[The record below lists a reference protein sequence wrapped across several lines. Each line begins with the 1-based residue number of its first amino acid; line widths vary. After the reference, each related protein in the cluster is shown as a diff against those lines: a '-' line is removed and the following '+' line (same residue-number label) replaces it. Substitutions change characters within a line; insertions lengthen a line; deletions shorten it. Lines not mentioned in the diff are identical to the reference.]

1 MDNNDFI
8 LKIVAELEQ
17 KGIKTGF
24 DKLKKELEKDPAKI
38 DVILDTSGTVGKT
51 KGSIKKLASELHNE
65 LSVEISKL
73 QKQGQNI
80 NFDLSVSDVEEVIQN
95 VINHTKKLEQNFDS
109 ASAKA
114 QKFLAQFNKKSG
126 GVLINSAEF
135 KAVQEAIDG
144 LGNTHSIEDLNKSMN
159 TLEVTYNNIVS
170 NLRNGGKSLNPFINA
185 INDMKNMDSTLKG
198 IELDYQSLAS
208 KPKDVANSIKELYN
222 QQQKVN
228 QYSQGTIEWSQEY
241 GILQSKIVQ
250 VKNEIQN
257 VAKAEKASNT
267 DESNRV
273 TYYQRIIDNNKTI
286 YSLKNKLLT
295 ADQEQTKEINRQI
308 KALEERNRYN
318 YNQLSKNG
326 LTDNSWEQN
335 VNSSKNALENQLRIN
350 EAKQNDIAH
359 TREIAQAEK
368 EAANSAKERQSIE
381 AQVNKIQLSMEGK
394 NKQNLNYDYQLDT
407 EIKKLK
413 DLGFTD
419 EEVAQ
424 KVKVLTDAQS
434 KLYRVMDSNEFD
446 SILSKN
452 QAILESDKERIVALN
467 QVRTA
472 YGQLKNDATQYYNLN
487 KQTRLSTNIQNWLSK
502 NTRASKEAKESLNAY
517 YRELSNGRV
526 SVDRLNYIEKEL
538 KNIDATQRGLGKLG
552 KNLKDQFKEAGA
564 SFTQWFSVSSGIMAL
579 VYQLQRIPK
588 EVYEVNKAMVELR
601 KVSDASKS
609 EIKKYFNEAAD
620 SAKKYGSA
628 VNDMI
633 NATADWSRLG
643 YSLPDSKKLAEIATL
658 YTNVGDG
665 IDMST
670 ANESLISTLQ
680 GFKLT
685 ADEAIHVIDA
695 FNEVANTEAI
705 NSAGIGEALQR
716 SASSMYAAG
725 NTLEE
730 TIGLV
735 TAANAVVQDPDSI
748 GNAYKTI
755 SMRIRGAKTEMED
768 LGLETDGMAEST
780 AKLQEEILALSG
792 VDIMKDKDTF
802 KSTYQ
807 ILDELATKWQD
818 LTDIQQAS
826 ITELIAG
833 KRQGNIVSA
842 LMSNFDTARRATE
855 TAVNSTGSALKE
867 QEEYEKGIEY
877 SLKRLEASFQEFAN
891 HILDSNF
898 VKGIVDFGNGAI
910 NIIDKI
916 TSKLGSLGTI
926 GLGAGLF
933 AGLKNVGRPK
943 MFGLIYC

>member
-8 LKIVAELEQ
+8 LKIIAELEQ
-17 KGIKTGF
+17 KGIKTGY

-38 DVILDTSGTVGKT
+38 DVILNTSGTFGRT
-51 KGSIKKLASELHNE
+51 KGSIKKLAAELHNE

-80 NFDLSVSDVEEVIQN
+80 NFDLSVGDVEEVIQN

-135 KAVQEAIDG
+135 QEVQKAIDG

-159 TLEVTYNNIVS
+159 ALEVTYNNIVS

-208 KPKDVANSIKELYN
+208 KPKDVANSIKELYD

-241 GILQSKIVQ
+241 GILQNKIVQ

-257 VAKAEKASNT
+257 VTKAEKATNT

-273 TYYQRIIDNNKTI
+273 AYYQRIIDNNKTI

-318 YNQLSKNG
+318 YNQLSKKG
-326 LTDNSWEQN
+326 LSDNSWEQN

-350 EAKQNDIAH
+350 EAKQNDIAR
-359 TREIAQAEK
+359 TKEIAQAEK
-368 EAANSAKERQSIE
+368 EAANAAKERQSIE

-394 NKQNLNYDYQLDT
+394 NTKSKNYDYQIDT

-424 KVKVLTDAQS
+424 KVRILTDAQLEL
-434 KLYRVMDSNEFD
+434 KRVMDSNDFD
-446 SILSKN
+446 SVASKN
-452 QAILESDKERIVALN
+452 KAIIESDKERTIALN

-472 YGQLKNDATQYYNLN
+472 YGQLKNDTSQYYNLS
-487 KQTRLSTNIQNWLSK
+487 KQTKLSTDIQNWLSK
-502 NTRASKEAKESLNAY
+502 NSRASKEAKESLNAY
-517 YRELSNGRV
+517 YRELSGGRV
-526 SVDRLNYIEKEL
+526 SVDRLNYIEQEL
-538 KNIDATQRGLGKLG
+538 KSIDATQRGLGKLG
-552 KNLKDQFKEAGA
+552 KNLKDQFKEASA
-564 SFTQWFSVSSGIMAL
+564 SFTQWLSVSSGIMAL
-579 VYQLQRIPK
+579 VYQLQKMPK
-588 EVYEVNKAMVELR
+588 EVIKVNSAIVELT
-601 KVSDASKS
+601 KVSNASTS
-609 EIKKYFNEAAD
+609 DIKKYFDEAVK
-620 SAKKYGSA
+620 SAKRYGSS
-628 VNDMI
+628 VSDLI
-633 NATADWSRLG
+633 YATADWSRLG
-643 YSLPDSKKLAEIATL
+643 YSLPDSKKLAEVATL
-658 YTNVGDG
+658 YKNVGDG
-665 IDMST
+665 IDIST
-670 ANESLISTLQ
+670 ANESLVSTLQ
-680 GFKLT
+680 GFKL
-685 ADEAIHVIDA
+685 EASDAMHIIDA
-695 FNEVANTEAI
+695 FNEVGNNFAI
-705 NSAGIGEALQR
+705 GSDGIGEALKR

-748 GNAYKTI
+748 GTAYKTI
-755 SMRIRGAKTEMED
+755 SMRIRGAKTEMEE
-768 LGLETDGMAEST
+768 LGLETDGMVEST
-780 AKLQEEILALSG
+780 ATLQKEIIALSG

-807 ILDELATKWQD
+807 ILDELATKWTY

-842 LMSNFDTARRATE
+842 LMSNFETARQATE
-855 TAVNSTGSALKE
+855 SAINSTGSALKE
-867 QEEYEKGIEY
+867 QEAYEQGIQY
-877 SLKRLEASFQEFAN
+877 SLDRLEASFQAFAN

-898 VKGIVDFGNGAI
+898 LKGIIDFGNGTI
-910 NIIDKI
+910 NVID
-916 TSKLGSLGTI
+916 TVTDKLGSLGTI
-926 GLGAGLF
+926 GLGAGIF
-933 AGLKNVGRPK
+933 TSIKNVG
-943 MFGLIYC
+943 MT

>member
-8 LKIVAELEQ
+8 LKIVAELEE

-24 DKLKKELEKDPAKI
+24 DKLKKAIEKDPAKI
-38 DVILDTSGTVGKT
+38 DVILDTSGTLGRT
-51 KGSIKKLASELHNE
+51 KGSVKKLAAEIHNE
-65 LSVEISKL
+65 ISVAISKL
-73 QKQGQNI
+73 QKQGQDI
-80 NFDLSVSDVEEVIQN
+80 NFDLSVGDVEEVINN

-159 TLEVTYNNIVS
+159 TFEITYDNIVS

-267 DESNRV
+267 NESNRV
-273 TYYQRIIDNNKTI
+273 AYYQRIIDNNKTI

-318 YNQLSKNG
+318 YNQLSKKG

-335 VNSSKNALENQLRIN
+335 INSSKNALENQLRIN

-368 EAANSAKERQSIE
+368 EAANVVKERQSIE
-381 AQVNKIQLSMEGK
+381 EQIHEIQL
-394 NKQNLNYDYQLDT
+394 
-407 EIKKLK
+407 
-413 DLGFTD
+413 
-419 EEVAQ
+419 
-424 KVKVLTDAQS
+424 
-434 KLYRVMDSNEFD
+434 
-446 SILSKN
+446 
-452 QAILESDKERIVALN
+452 
-467 QVRTA
+467 
-472 YGQLKNDATQYYNLN
+472 
-487 KQTRLSTNIQNWLSK
+487 
-502 NTRASKEAKESLNAY
+502 
-517 YRELSNGRV
+517 LSNGGIDNDYDTQLAKLTGSFTRIGLKEEEIKEKTSGV
-526 SVDRLNYIEKEL
+526 THALSKLRDRLAQPFNESNYDEIISLNQKLQTEFVNSRNESVKMNATMKMATDSSRLNNVNQIQKWADNNSRAMKKYGKDINRIIAEMGDL
-538 KNIDATQRGLGKLG
+538 NKVMSQADASRLLNEFKSIQ
-552 KNLKDQFKEAGA
+552 KEAGKA
-564 SFTQWFSVSSGIMAL
+564 GISGMTAIDKIKKAVEKFGGWSMVTGSVTTL
-579 VYQLQRIPK
+579 WHQLQRIPK
-588 EVYEVNKAMVELR
+588 EVYEIDTAMVELT
-601 KVSDASKS
+601 KVSDASS
-609 EIKKYFNEAAD
+609 FEIKKYFDEAAE

-628 VNDMI
+628 VSDMI

-643 YSLPDSKKLAEIATL
+643 YNLPDSKKLAEIATL

-670 ANESLISTLQ
+670 ANEHLISTLQ
-680 GFKLT
+680 GFKMT
-685 ADEAIHVIDA
+685 ADEAIHVIDS

-705 NSAGIGEALQR
+705 NTAGIGEALQR

-748 GNAYKTI
+748 GTAYKTI
-755 SMRIRGAKTEMED
+755 SMRIRGAKTEMEE
-768 LGLETDGMAEST
+768 LGLETEGMIEST
-780 AKLQEEILALSG
+780 ATLQKEILALSG

-807 ILDELATKWQD
+807 ILDELASKWQD

-842 LMSNFDTARRATE
+842 LMSNFETARRATE
-855 TAVNSTGSALKE
+855 TAINSTGSALEE

-877 SLKRLEASFQEFAN
+877 SLKRLEAAFQTFSN
-891 HILDSNF
+891 HILDSGF
-898 VKGIVDFGNGAI
+898 IKGIVDFGSNTI
-910 NIIDKI
+910 EVIDKI
-916 TSKLGSLGTI
+916 TSKLGSLEII
-926 GLGAGLF
+926 GFSAGLF
-933 AGLKNVGRPK
+933 TGLKNVG
-943 MFGLIYC
+943 MV

>member
-1 MDNNDFI
+1 MDEFLIELQAKLDEAKSKGNVNADI
-8 LKIVAELEQ
+8 NKLQNELNKLKVQVELDPKSAQ
-17 KGIKTGF
+17 KLADDIGKLINQKITISNIGIDTNKTIKTAQQTGQQIGNAINQGVTNAVS
-24 DKLKKELEKDPAKI
+24 KAGNALKSFSDLR
-38 DVILDTSGTVGKT
+38 SF
-51 KGSIKKLASELHNE
+51 SE
-65 LSVEISKL
+65 
-73 QKQGQNI
+73 
-80 NFDLSVSDVEEVIQN
+80 
-95 VINHTKKLEQNFDS
+95 
-109 ASAKA
+109 
-114 QKFLAQFNKKSG
+114 
-126 GVLINSAEF
+126 
-135 KAVQEAIDG
+135 
-144 LGNTHSIEDLNKSMN
+144 LNKSIN
-159 TLEVTYNNIVS
+159 NFHVDTSELKNYKSILDEIKTTYAEFGQVRITNEIFKDGVLEKFKVNIEQV
-170 NLRNGGKSLNPFINA
+170 NGDLKETKSFMMSLNDEKDAFLFSGLISGSESVVQHLDKTKDSVNQTAEAINA
-185 INDMKNMDSTLKG
+185 LK
-198 IELDYQSLAS
+198 
-208 KPKDVANSIKELYN
+208 
-222 QQQKVN
+222 
-228 QYSQGTIEWSQEY
+228 
-241 GILQSKIVQ
+241 
-250 VKNEIQN
+250 
-257 VAKAEKASNT
+257 EKA
-267 DESNRV
+267 
-273 TYYQRIIDNNKTI
+273 QID
-286 YSLKNKLLT
+286 
-295 ADQEQTKEINRQI
+295 
-308 KALEERNRYN
+308 
-318 YNQLSKNG
+318 
-326 LTDNSWEQN
+326 
-335 VNSSKNALENQLRIN
+335 
-350 EAKQNDIAH
+350 
-359 TREIAQAEK
+359 
-368 EAANSAKERQSIE
+368 
-381 AQVNKIQLSMEGK
+381 KIQLSMEGK
-394 NKQNLNYDYQLDT
+394 NTKSKNYDYQIDT

-424 KVKVLTDAQS
+424 KVKILTDAQLEL
-434 KLYRVMDSNEFD
+434 KRVMDSNDFD
-446 SILSKN
+446 SVASKN
-452 QAILESDKERIVALN
+452 KAIIESDKERTIALN

-472 YGQLKNDATQYYNLN
+472 YGQLKNDTSQYYNLN
-487 KQTRLSTNIQNWLSK
+487 KQTKLSTDIQNWLSK
-502 NTRASKEAKESLNAY
+502 NSRASKEAKESLNAY

-538 KNIDATQRGLGKLG
+538 KDIDTVQRGLGKLG

-564 SFTQWFSVSSGIMAL
+564 SFTQWLSVSSGIMAL
-579 VYQLQRIPK
+579 VYQLQKIPK
-588 EVYEVNKAMVELR
+588 EVIVVNKAMVELT
-601 KVSDASKS
+601 KVSDASS
-609 EIKKYFNEAAD
+609 SDITKYFDEAAD
-620 SAKKYGSA
+620 SAKRYGST
-628 VNDMI
+628 VSDMI

-643 YSLPDSKKLAEIATL
+643 YNLPDAKKLAEVATL

-680 GFKLT
+680 GFKMT

-748 GNAYKTI
+748 GTAYKTI
-755 SMRIRGAKTEMED
+755 SMRIRGAKTEMEE
-768 LGLETDGMAEST
+768 LGLETDGMVEST
-780 AKLQEEILALSG
+780 ATLQEEIMALSG

-807 ILDELATKWQD
+807 ILDELAVKWQD

-891 HILDSNF
+891 HILDSSF
-898 VKGIVDFGNGAI
+898 IKGIVDFGNSAI
-910 NIIDKI
+910 NVIDKI

-933 AGLKNVGRPK
+933 TSIKNVG
-943 MFGLIYC
+943 MA

>member
-8 LKIVAELEQ
+8 LKIVAELEE

-24 DKLKKELEKDPAKI
+24 DKLKKAIEKDPAKI
-38 DVILDTSGTVGKT
+38 DVILDTSGTLGRT
-51 KGSIKKLASELHNE
+51 KGSVKKLAAEIHNE
-65 LSVEISKL
+65 ISVAISKL
-73 QKQGQNI
+73 QKQGQDI
-80 NFDLSVSDVEEVIQN
+80 NFDLSVGDVEEVINN

-159 TLEVTYNNIVS
+159 TFEITYDNIVS

-267 DESNRV
+267 NESNRV
-273 TYYQRIIDNNKTI
+273 AYYQRIIDNNKTI

-318 YNQLSKNG
+318 YNQLSEKG

-335 VNSSKNALENQLRIN
+335 INSSKNALENQLRIN

-368 EAANSAKERQSIE
+368 EAANVVKERQSIE
-381 AQVNKIQLSMEGK
+381 EQIHEIQL
-394 NKQNLNYDYQLDT
+394 
-407 EIKKLK
+407 
-413 DLGFTD
+413 
-419 EEVAQ
+419 
-424 KVKVLTDAQS
+424 
-434 KLYRVMDSNEFD
+434 
-446 SILSKN
+446 
-452 QAILESDKERIVALN
+452 
-467 QVRTA
+467 
-472 YGQLKNDATQYYNLN
+472 
-487 KQTRLSTNIQNWLSK
+487 
-502 NTRASKEAKESLNAY
+502 
-517 YRELSNGRV
+517 LSNGGIDNDYDTQLAKLTGSFTRIGLKEEEIKEKTSGV
-526 SVDRLNYIEKEL
+526 THALSKLRDRLAQPFNESNYDEIISLNQKLQTEFVNSRNESVKMNATMKMATDSSRLNNVNQIQKWADNNSRAMKKYGKDINRIIAEMGDL
-538 KNIDATQRGLGKLG
+538 NKVMSQADASRLLNEFKSIQ
-552 KNLKDQFKEAGA
+552 KEAGKA
-564 SFTQWFSVSSGIMAL
+564 GISGMTAIDKIKKAVEKFGGWSMVTGSVTTL
-579 VYQLQRIPK
+579 WHQLQRIPK
-588 EVYEVNKAMVELR
+588 EVYEIDTAMVELT
-601 KVSDASKS
+601 KVSDASS
-609 EIKKYFNEAAD
+609 FEIKKYFDEAAE

-628 VNDMI
+628 VSDMI

-643 YSLPDSKKLAEIATL
+643 YNLPDSKKLAEIATL

-670 ANESLISTLQ
+670 ANEHLISTLQ
-680 GFKLT
+680 GFKMT
-685 ADEAIHVIDA
+685 ADEAIHVIDS

-705 NSAGIGEALQR
+705 NTAGIGEALQR

-748 GNAYKTI
+748 GTAYKTI
-755 SMRIRGAKTEMED
+755 SMRIRGAKTEMEE
-768 LGLETDGMAEST
+768 LGLETEDMIEST
-780 AKLQEEILALSG
+780 ATLQKEILALSG

-807 ILDELATKWQD
+807 ILDELASKWQD

-842 LMSNFDTARRATE
+842 LMSNFETARRATE
-855 TAVNSTGSALKE
+855 TAINSTGSALEE

-877 SLKRLEASFQEFAN
+877 SLKRLEAAFQTFSN
-891 HILDSNF
+891 HILDSGF
-898 VKGIVDFGNGAI
+898 IKGIVDFGSNTI
-910 NIIDKI
+910 EVIDKI
-916 TSKLGSLGTI
+916 TSKLGSLEII
-926 GLGAGLF
+926 GLSAGLF
-933 AGLKNVGRPK
+933 TGLKNVG
-943 MFGLIYC
+943 MV

>member
-1 MDNNDFI
+1 MHIFREGGNLKLDNNDFI

-51 KGSIKKLASELHNE
+51 KGSIKKLAAELHNE

-73 QKQGQNI
+73 QKQGQDI
-80 NFDLSVSDVEEVIQN
+80 NFDLSVGDVEEVIQN
-95 VINHTKKLEQNFDS
+95 VINHTKKLGESFDV
-109 ASAKA
+109 ASDKA
-114 QKFLAQFNKKSG
+114 QKFLAKFNKKSG
-126 GVLINSAEF
+126 GVLINSDEF
-135 KAVQEAIDG
+135 KAVQEAING
-144 LGNTHSIEDLNKSMN
+144 LGNTHTIEDLNKAMN
-159 TLEVTYNNIVS
+159 TLEVTYDNMS
-170 NLRNGGKSLNPFINA
+170 SKLRNSGKSLNPFINA
-185 INDMKNMDSTLKG
+185 KNEMSTMDKTIEG
-198 IELDYQSLAS
+198 ISLEFDKLSS
-208 KPKDVANSIKELYN
+208 KPDDVANAIKELSV
-222 QQQKVN
+222 QQ
-228 QYSQGTIEWSQEY
+228 
-241 GILQSKIVQ
+241 
-250 VKNEIQN
+250 
-257 VAKAEKASNT
+257 
-267 DESNRV
+267 DM
-273 TYYQRIIDNNKTI
+273 
-286 YSLKNKLLT
+286 
-295 ADQEQTKEINRQI
+295 
-308 KALEERNRYN
+308 
-318 YNQLSKNG
+318 
-326 LTDNSWEQN
+326 
-335 VNSSKNALENQLRIN
+335 VNSFTIGTMEWADAYGHLQQMIVNVTKDISNLQKAQSSKSLQPRID
-350 EAKQNDIAH
+350 E
-359 TREIAQAEK
+359 
-368 EAANSAKERQSIE
+368 
-381 AQVNKIQLSMEGK
+381 IQLSMEGK
-394 NKQNLNYDYQLDT
+394 NTKSKNYDYQIDT

-424 KVKVLTDAQS
+424 KVKILTDAQLEL
-434 KLYRVMDSNEFD
+434 KRVMDSNDFD
-446 SILSKN
+446 SVASKN
-452 QAILESDKERIVALN
+452 KAIIESDKERTIALN

-472 YGQLKNDATQYYNLN
+472 YGQLKNDTSQYYNLN
-487 KQTRLSTNIQNWLSK
+487 KQTKLSTDIQNWLSK
-502 NTRASKEAKESLNAY
+502 NSRASKEAKESLNAY

-538 KNIDATQRGLGKLG
+538 KDIDTVQRGLGKLG

-564 SFTQWFSVSSGIMAL
+564 SFTQWLSVSSGIMAL
-579 VYQLQRIPK
+579 VYQLQKIPK
-588 EVYEVNKAMVELR
+588 EVIVVNKAMVELT
-601 KVSDASKS
+601 KVSDASS
-609 EIKKYFNEAAD
+609 SDITKYFDEAAD
-620 SAKKYGSA
+620 SAKRYGST
-628 VNDMI
+628 VSDMI

-643 YSLPDSKKLAEIATL
+643 YNLPDAKKLAEVATL

-680 GFKLT
+680 GFKMT

-748 GNAYKTI
+748 GTAYKTI
-755 SMRIRGAKTEMED
+755 SMRIRGAKTEMEE
-768 LGLETDGMAEST
+768 LGLETDGMVEST
-780 AKLQEEILALSG
+780 ATLQEEIMALSG

-807 ILDELATKWQD
+807 ILDELAVKWQD

-891 HILDSNF
+891 HILDSSF
-898 VKGIVDFGNGAI
+898 IKGIVDFGNSAI
-910 NIIDKI
+910 NVIDKI

-933 AGLKNVGRPK
+933 TSIKNVG
-943 MFGLIYC
+943 MAELY